1 MKVIIFMLLLI
12 IPFIGFGQGWEKVIS
27 PGGGDK
33 EGNSV
38 QQTVDGGYIVCGYW
52 NNQTGNSSDVC
63 LIKTDDKGDT
73 LWTKIYGG
81 VNSERGYSVQQT
93 IDGGYIACGG
103 TMDVFLVK
111 TDGNGV
117 EQWNQ
122 TFGGTGTDRGYCVQ
136 QTTDGGYIICGGTSS
151 NTTGP
156 WDSDVYLIKIDGNGI
171 EQWNQT
177 FGGTSNDLGRSVK
190 QTIDGGFIISGYT
203 ESFNTLNLNGAYS
216 LYLIKTDG
224 NGIEQWNQI
233 FGDTLVQGYSVQQTS
248 DGGYI
253 VSGTRESP
261 ENSQS
266 DIYLIKTDG
275 SGLEQWSQII
285 GSTDCNEKGYSV
297 QQTLDGG
304 YIVTGKKEDVD
315 DYGVD
320 GDSDV
325 YLIKTD
331 GNGIEQWNQ
340 TFGGTGTDIGN
351 SVKQTSDGGYIIT
364 GETED
369 VFIPGVNGEKNIYLI
384 KTDGNGNVTSTFNI
398 PNPPTNRKLE
408 KVVDILGRE
417 TKPPKNTPF
426 IEIYDDGST
435 EKKLVVD

>member
-1 MKVIIFMLLLI
+1 MLLLI

-52 NNQTGNSSDVC
+52 NNQTGNSSDLC

-73 LWTKIYGG
+73 LWTKVYGG

-122 TFGGTGTDRGYCVQ
+122 TFGGTGTD
-136 QTTDGGYIICGGTSS
+136 
-151 NTTGP
+151 
-156 WDSDVYLIKIDGNGI
+156 
-171 EQWNQT
+171 
-177 FGGTSNDLGRSVK
+177 
-190 QTIDGGFIISGYT
+190 
-203 ESFNTLNLNGAYS
+203 
-216 LYLIKTDG
+216 
-224 NGIEQWNQI
+224 
-233 FGDTLVQGYSVQQTS
+233 
-248 DGGYI
+248 
-253 VSGTRESP
+253 
-261 ENSQS
+261 
-266 DIYLIKTDG
+266 
-275 SGLEQWSQII
+275 
-285 GSTDCNEKGYSV
+285 
-297 QQTLDGG
+297 
-304 YIVTGKKEDVD
+304 
-315 DYGVD
+315 
-320 GDSDV
+320 
-325 YLIKTD
+325 
-331 GNGIEQWNQ
+331 
-340 TFGGTGTDIGN
+340 IGN

-369 VFIPGVNGEKNIYLI
+369 VFIPGVNGENNIYLI

-398 PNPPTNRKLE
+398 PNPSSNKKLE
-408 KVVDILGRE
+408 KIFDMLGRE
-417 TKPPKNTPF
+417 TKAPKNTPF

-435 EKKLVVD
+435 EKKIVID